1 MRTDSLTLMDILD
14 INHFQEL
21 QDSLSISTDM
31 ALLTVDYKGI
41 PVTEHSEC
49 RNFCK
54 KVRKNLHFQDLCQKC
69 DSRGGLEAA
78 RQQKPYIYVCHM
90 GIVDLAVP
98 IIAEGGYLG
107 AMMAGQIRIDD
118 DSKLETILNRKSE
131 LLSLFDSADEE
142 SFNSLEEIDK
152 LYSELPIMGYEKIEA
167 IGNVLFGMSKVLV
180 DRALLIRRA
189 LVSEHENNRQE
200 SLALANLDEV
210 SQPDNWRANKSKLNM
225 IKTEIP
231 MKYVFLKPAIEFM
244 HKHISEKV
252 YLEEMAI
259 LCNVS
264 ESYFSKCFNK
274 AFDMSFTAYQTKLKI
289 QMAEELLKLS
299 NKNVNQISDELGFDH
314 ASYFIRVF
322 KKNLGIT
329 PAMYKQLYLEK
340 TQLEYNNQYN
350 QQ

>member
-1 MRTDSLTLMDILD
+1 MSADSLTLMDILD

-31 ALLTVDYKGI
+31 ALLTVDYKGV

-54 KVRKNLHFQDLCQKC
+54 MVRKNIHYQDLCQKC

-78 RQQKPYIYVCHM
+78 RQQKPYIYICHM

-107 AMMAGQIRIDD
+107 AMMAGQVRIDD
-118 DSKLETILNRKSE
+118 DSMLEMILNRKSE
-131 LLSLFDSADEE
+131 LLSLYDSSDSENFKSIDEI
-142 SFNSLEEIDK
+142 NT
-152 LYSELPIMGYEKIEA
+152 LYSELPIMGYDKIEA
-167 IGNVLFGMSKVLV
+167 IGKVLFGMSKILV
-180 DRALLIRRA
+180 DRALLIKKTTAPVVEDVRLERD
-189 LVSEHENNRQE
+189 RT
-200 SLALANLDEV
+200 
-210 SQPDNWRANKSKLNM
+210 SQNIISKQNT

-231 MKYVFLKPAIEFM
+231 TKYVFLKPAIEFM
-244 HKHISEKV
+244 HQHINDKV

-274 AFDMSFTAYQTKLKI
+274 AFDMSFSAYQTKLKL
-289 QMAEELLKLS
+289 QMAENLLKQS
-299 NKNVNQISDELGFDH
+299 TKNVNQISDALGFDH

-322 KKNLGIT
+322 KKTFGVT
-329 PAMYKQLYLEK
+329 PAMYKQLYIEK
-340 TQLEYNNQYN
+340 TQLEYKNQYN
-350 QQ
+350 Q

>member
-1 MRTDSLTLMDILD
+1 MSADSLTLMDILD

-31 ALLTVDYKGI
+31 ALLTVDYKGV

-54 KVRKNLHFQDLCQKC
+54 KVRKNIHFQDLCQKC

-78 RQQKPYIYVCHM
+78 RQQKPYIYICHM

-98 IIAEGGYLG
+98 IIADGGYLG
-107 AMMAGQIRIDD
+107 AMMAGQVRIDD
-118 DSKLETILNRKSE
+118 DSRLETILNRKSE
-131 LLSLFDSADEE
+131 LLSLYDENDTNH
-142 SFNSLEEIDK
+142 SHAEEDINK
-152 LYSELPIMGYEKIEA
+152 LYEELPIMSYEKIEA
-167 IGNVLFGMSKVLV
+167 IGRVLFGMSKVLV
-180 DRALLIRRA
+180 DRALLTKNYVNQFDNSKEVLTA
-189 LVSEHENNRQE
+189 LSVNQEHHYSSDVS
-200 SLALANLDEV
+200 
-210 SQPDNWRANKSKLNM
+210 NKTSMFSNS

-231 MKYVFLKPAIEFM
+231 MKYVFLKPAIEFI
-244 HKHISEKV
+244 HQHINDKV

-274 AFDMSFTAYQTKLKI
+274 AFDMSFTTYQTKLKL
-289 QMAEELLKLS
+289 QMAEELLKHS
-299 NKNVNQISDELGFDH
+299 SKNVNQISDELGFDH

-322 KKNLGIT
+322 KKMLGVT
-329 PAMYKQLYLEK
+329 PAMYKQLYIEK
-340 TQLEYNNQYN
+340 TQLEYKNQYN
-350 QQ
+350 Q